1 MILEGFPETVTL
13 RDGAQVALRPM
24 QPDDGPALLEF
35 FRGLP
40 EEDRLFLRE
49 DVTKEEVV
57 DRFVRNLDYQAV
69 LPLIAEHRGRIVGDG
84 TLHRDRHGWAAHV
97 GEIRVVVDP
106 EFQRRGLGTAIARV
120 LVRRATGFG
129 LDKLV
134 AEVVENQVAAKRAFG
149 KLGFYPEAVLKSHVK
164 DIHGTKRDL
173 VILANDVSH
182 IWETME
188 ALVSDYSPAQE
199 G

>member
-1 MILEGFPETVTL
+1 MSLEGFPETVTL
-13 RDGAQVALRPM
+13 RDGAQVLLRPM
-24 QPDDGPALLEF
+24 QPDDGPALLAF

-49 DVTKEEVV
+49 NVTREDVV
-57 DRFVRNLDYQAV
+57 DRFVRHLDYDAV
-69 LPLIAEHRGRIVGDG
+69 LPLIAEYQGRIVGDG
-84 TLHRDRHGWAAHV
+84 TLHRNRHGWTSHV
-97 GEIRVVVDP
+97 GEIRVVVEP
-106 EFQRRGLGTAIARV
+106 EFQRRGLGTAIARL
-120 LVRRATGFG
+120 LVKRATAFG

-134 AEVVENQVAAKRAFG
+134 AEVVENQIGAQRAFG

-164 DIHGTKRDL
+164 DIHGTKRNL

-188 ALVSDYSPAQE
+188 ALVADYSPSIE

>member
-1 MILEGFPETVTL
+1 MNLEGFPDNVTL
-13 RDGAQVALRPM
+13 RDGSQVLVRPM

-35 FRGLP
+35 FRSLP

-49 DVTKEEVV
+49 DVTREEVV
-57 DRFVRNLDYQAV
+57 DRFVRHLDYDAV
-69 LPLIAEHRGRIVGDG
+69 LPLIAEHQGRVVGDG
-84 TLHRDRHGWAAHV
+84 TLHRNRHGWASHV

-106 EFQRRGLGTAIARV
+106 EFQRRGLGTAIARL
-120 LVRRATGFG
+120 LVRQATSMG

-134 AEVVENQVAAKRAFG
+134 AEVVENQVGAKRAFG

-188 ALVSDYSPAQE
+188 SLVSDYSPSIE

>member
-1 MILEGFPETVTL
+1 MTLEGFPESVTL
-13 RDGAQVALRPM
+13 RDGTVVLFRPM

-35 FRGLP
+35 FRSLP
-40 EEDRLFLRE
+40 EQDRLFLRE

-57 DRFVRNLDYQAV
+57 DRFVRHLDYDAV
-69 LPLIAEHRGRIVGDG
+69 LPLIAEYEGRVVGDG

-97 GEIRVVVDP
+97 GEIRVVVAP
-106 EFQRRGLGTAIARV
+106 EFQRRGLGTAIARL
-120 LVRRATGFG
+120 LVRQATSLG

-134 AEVVENQVAAKRAFG
+134 AEVVDNQVGAKRAFG
-149 KLGFYPEAVLKSHVK
+149 KLGFYPEAVLKGQVK
-164 DIHGTKRDL
+164 DIHGTRRDL
-173 VILANDVSH
+173 VILANDVSQ

>member
-1 MILEGFPETVTL
+1 MSLEGFPESVTL
-13 RDGAQVALRPM
+13 RDGTQILVRPM
-24 QPDDGPALLEF
+24 QPDDGPALLAF
-35 FRGLP
+35 FRSLP

-57 DRFVRNLDYQAV
+57 DRFVRHLDYDAV
-69 LPLIAEHRGRIVGDG
+69 LPLIAEHQGRIIGDG
-84 TLHRDRHGWAAHV
+84 TLHRNRYGWASHV

-106 EFQRRGLGTAIARV
+106 GFHRRGLGGAIARL
-120 LVRRATGFG
+120 LVKHATAVG

-134 AEVVENQVAAKRAFG
+134 AEVVENQVGAKRAFG
-149 KLGFYPEAVLKSHVK
+149 KLGFYPEAILKGHIK

-188 ALVSDYSPAQE
+188 AMISDYSPALE